1 MSEALRSWVRDELHN
16 IVGFTEKD
24 TVNYFVALSQRARST
39 AQIIEA
45 LQDADVPINTKTQ
58 AFAEQLLRRGGSGA
72 SATQQSELKRREQE
86 KARLARANERFSLVE
101 QAPIKASKPEP
112 KREKVATGK
121 RMRQTTTD
129 LGDDDVE
136 MDEIERDQKER
147 KEFEERLLKRDE
159 AKTKNV
165 AIKGMSR
172 EDMEEVAMRKSIA
185 ESNADDRK
193 RKLEDLRRTAR
204 MKYLKEREV
213 KKWNELEADLADENE
228 LFGNEKLSKV
238 ERVKNEI
245 KNTIYEATRQ
255 QRQLSSHETH
265 GYLIP
270 EAEFDSEGRLDQ
282 RKEMDKLKARYHRQ
296 ENEKEASFGQQ
307 EYDTE
312 QISKHTYAFG
322 AKKYIPKTPGEAP
335 KTQEFDLLLDD
346 TIDFVTEEV
355 LAGDR
360 GADDED
366 SMDEAKAQAKTL
378 ADVRKSLPI
387 FEYRDS
393 LLEAIEKYQVL
404 VVQGETGSGK
414 TTQIPQYLYE
424 AGYCK
429 DGKKIG
435 CTQPRRVAAMS
446 VAKRVSDEMGF
457 RLGHEVGY
465 SIRFEDCTSEKTLV
479 KYMTDG
485 MLLREFLG
493 EPDLK
498 SYSVIIIDEAH
509 ERTLHTD
516 ILFGLVKDIALFR
529 PDLKLIIS
537 SATLDA
543 QRFQNYFEGAPLFKI
558 PGRRYPVSVFYTQS
572 PEADY
577 IDAAIVTTL
586 QIHVT
591 QPLGDILIF
600 VTGQEE
606 VEACADAL
614 TVRTRG
620 LGNKIKEL
628 IIARIYST
636 LPSDLQTKIFE
647 PTPPGSRKVII
658 ATNIA
663 ETSLTI
669 DGICYVIDCGFCKQK
684 TYDPRTGMES
694 LIVTPVSQASSQQ
707 RAGRAGRTAPGK
719 CYRLFTKWAFYHE
732 LEENTIPEIQRT
744 NLGSVVLMLKSLGID
759 DLLHFDFMDPP
770 PAETLIRALEQL
782 YALGALNDRGQLTK
796 LGRRM
801 AEFPLEPQLSK
812 MLIASEQYG
821 CSEEILTICAMLS
834 VNNAIFYK
842 PKDKA
847 THADHA
853 MRNFFQPFGDH
864 LTLLNVYKQWEEADY
879 SQAWCYENFVQH
891 KSLVRA
897 HDVRDQLV
905 GLCERVEIPLQSN
918 PDSEDIRKAITAG
931 FFYHTAR
938 LSKGGLYKTTK
949 HNQSVQIHP
958 GSCLFKEPPK
968 WVIYH
973 ELVFT
978 TKEFMRQVIE
988 IKPEWLVEI
997 APHFYKR
1004 TDIEEDTRK
1013 MPKTRGK
1020 SSEFT
1025 GKN

>member
-1 MSEALRSWVRDELHN
+1 MLTW
-16 IVGFTEKD
+16 
-24 TVNYFVALSQRARST
+24 
-39 AQIIEA
+39 
-45 LQDADVPINTKTQ
+45 Q
-58 AFAEQLLRRGGSGA
+58 A
-72 SATQQSELKRREQE
+72 K
-86 KARLARANERFSLVE
+86 LARANERFSLVE
-101 QAPIKASKPEP
+101 QEKPSRPVKSEASKIKPQ
-112 KREKVATGK
+112 EKGK
-121 RMRQTTTD
+121 KMRKTTTD
-129 LGDDDVE
+129 LGDDDE
-136 MDEIERDQKER
+136 LDQLDERERDQREKR
-147 KEFEERLLKRDE
+147 EFEERLKKRDE
-159 AKTKNV
+159 AKTKNI
-165 AIKGMSR
+165 AIPGMSKAEV
-172 EDMEEVAMRKSIA
+172 EDLMVRKSVA
-185 ESNADDRK
+185 EAKAEEKERRLEELRK
-193 RKLEDLRRTAR
+193 TSRI
-204 MKYLKEREV
+204 KYLEKREAQ
-213 KKWNELEADLADENE
+213 KWNEAGANLADEDE
-228 LFGNEKLSKV
+228 LFRDERLTKV
-238 ERVKNEI
+238 ERMRNEI
-245 KNTIYEATRQ
+245 DRTIYESTKQ
-255 QRQLSSHETH
+255 QRSLQEVQYN

-270 EAEFDSEGRLDQ
+270 EAEVDSEGRLDS
-282 RKEMDKLKARYHRQ
+282 RKEIEKLKARYTRAA
-296 ENEKEASFGQQ
+296 NEKEAMGYGGH
-307 EYDTE
+307 EWEEE
-312 QISKHTYAFG
+312 QMAKHQYAFG
-322 AKKYIPKTPGEAP
+322 SKKHIPKPNEE
-335 KTQEFDLLLDD
+335 KKEEFDLLLDD
-346 TIDFVTEEV
+346 TIDFVTEDI

-360 GADDED
+360 EEGDED
-366 SMDEAKAQAKTL
+366 SLDAAKAQSMSLQET
-378 ADVRKSLPI
+378 RRSLPI
-387 FEYRDS
+387 FEYRDG

-404 VVQGETGSGK
+404 VVQGMIFLLLQLLIFLGETGSGK

-457 RLGHEVGY
+457 RLGDEVGY
-465 SIRFEDCTSEKTLV
+465 SIRFEDCTSDKTII

-543 QRFQNYFEGAPLFKI
+543 EKFQGYFDGAPLFKI

-606 VEACADAL
+606 VEACAEAL
-614 TVRTRG
+614 TARTRG

-628 IIARIYST
+628 IVAKIYST

-647 PTPPGSRKVII
+647 PTPPGARKVIV

-694 LIVTPVSQASSQQ
+694 LIVTPVSQASAQQ

-801 AEFPLEPQLSK
+801 AEFPLDPQLSK
-812 MLIASEQYG
+812 TLIASEQYG
-821 CSEEILTICAMLS
+821 CSEEILSICAMLS

-853 MRNFFQPFGDH
+853 MRNLFQPFGDH
-864 LTLLNVYKQWEEADY
+864 LTLLNVYRQWAETEY
-879 SQAWCYENFVQH
+879 SQTWCYENFIQY
-891 KSLVRA
+891 KSMVRA

-918 PDSEDIRKAITAG
+918 PDSEDIRKAVTSG

-938 LSKGGLYKTTK
+938 LAKGGMYKTTK

-958 GSCLFKEPPK
+958 GSCLFKDPPK

-973 ELVFT
+973 ELVC
-978 TKEFMRQVIE
+978 
-988 IKPEWLVEI
+988 
-997 APHFYKR
+997 HF
-1004 TDIEEDTRK
+1004 EL
-1013 MPKTRGK
+1013 
-1020 SSEFT
+1020 S
-1025 GKN
+1025 

>member
-1 MSEALRSWVRDELHN
+1 MEDQKPA
-16 IVGFTEKD
+16 
-24 TVNYFVALSQRARST
+24 
-39 AQIIEA
+39 
-45 LQDADVPINTKTQ
+45 
-58 AFAEQLLRRGGSGA
+58 
-72 SATQQSELKRREQE
+72 
-86 KARLARANERFSLVE
+86 
-101 QAPIKASKPEP
+101 KPEP
-112 KREKVATGK
+112 EIIKREKGK
-121 RMRQTTTD
+121 KIRKTTTD
-129 LGDDDVE
+129 LGDDE
-136 MDEIERDQKER
+136 PELDEIEKDQIAKREL
-147 KEFEERLLKRDE
+147 EERMRKRDE

-165 AIKGMSR
+165 AIKGMSKA
-172 EDMEEVAMRKSIA
+172 DMEEVQMRKLVS
-185 ESNADDRK
+185 ESSKEERQ
-193 RKLEDLRRTAR
+193 RKLDELRKTSR

-213 KKWNELEADLADENE
+213 KKWNELEADLADERE
-228 LFGNEKLSKV
+228 LFEGERLTKV
-238 ERVKNEI
+238 EQMRNEI
-245 KNTIYEATRQ
+245 NRTIYESTKQ
-255 QRQLSSHETH
+255 QRSLAEVEYN

-270 EAEFDSEGRLDQ
+270 EAEFDSEGKLDQ
-282 RKEMDKLKARYHRQ
+282 RREMNKLKARYHRQ
-296 ENEKEASFGQQ
+296 ENEKELSFSTQ
-307 EYDTE
+307 EWETE
-312 QISKHTYAFG
+312 QMAKHQLSFG
-322 AKKYIPKTPGEAP
+322 AKKHIPKGPEE
-335 KTQEFDLLLDD
+335 KKEEFGLLLDD

-360 GADDED
+360 DAGEED
-366 SMDEAKAQAKTL
+366 SLDEAKAQAKTL
-378 ADVRKSLPI
+378 QDVRKTLPI
-387 FEYRDS
+387 YEYRES

-457 RLGHEVGY
+457 RLGYEVGY
-465 SIRFEDCTSEKTLV
+465 SIRFEDCTSDKTIL

-529 PDLKLIIS
+529 PDLKVIIS

-543 QRFQNYFEGAPLFKI
+543 QKFQTYFDGAPLFKI
-558 PGRRYPVSVFYTQS
+558 PGRRFPVSVYYTQS

-577 IDAAIVTTL
+577 IDACIVTTL

-606 VEACADAL
+606 VEATAEAL
-614 TVRTRG
+614 TARTRG
-620 LGNKIKEL
+620 LGSKIKEL
-628 IIARIYST
+628 IVAKIYST

-647 PTPPGSRKVII
+647 PTPPGARKVIV

-669 DGICYVIDCGFCKQK
+669 DGICFVIDCGFCKQK

-694 LIVTPVSQASSQQ
+694 LIVTPVSQASAQQ

-801 AEFPLEPQLSK
+801 AEFPLDPQLSK

-879 SQAWCYENFVQH
+879 SQAWCYENFIQH
-891 KSLVRA
+891 KSMVRA

-918 PDSEDIRKAITAG
+918 PDGEDIRKAVTAG

-938 LSKGGLYKTTK
+938 LGKGGMYRTTK

-958 GSCLFKEPPK
+958 GSCLFKDPPK

-973 ELVFT
+973 ELV
-978 TKEFMRQVIE
+978 RHNVWQIV
-988 IKPEWLVEI
+988 
-997 APHFYKR
+997 
-1004 TDIEEDTRK
+1004 
-1013 MPKTRGK
+1013 
-1020 SSEFT
+1020 
-1025 GKN
+1025 